1 MGSEVKGLLTTVKK
15 KNFHSAL
22 RCFSVLV
29 EVLHLLCGTLTYVR
43 RM

>member
-1 MGSEVKGLLTTVKK
+1 MDSEVKGLLTTVKKK

-29 EVLHLLCGTLTYVR
+29 EALHLLCGTLT
-43 RM
+43 